1 MIEWIRDRQ
10 PTEEDANEGL
20 AVLVCCDRNNAII
33 SLRWNLV
40 EEFVCWAAY
49 SLPPTPLTDMEK
61 AQTEVD
67 KSAFKVSSA
76 LAKLDSCPSL
86 HENEYQ
92 QRLEQALEAKFLQ
105 GLARG
110 RLEAASE
117 RATQ

>member
-67 KSAFKVSSA
+67 KFEKRALSA
-76 LAKLDSCPSL
+76 LAKLDSGPSP
-86 HENEYQ
+86 
-92 QRLEQALEAKFLQ
+92 QRLEQALEAKFMQ
-105 GLARG
+105 GLAIG